1 MARCVANPVLG
12 TGLWFNSGMTRTDVP
27 RTTFFALF
35 GLVLLGGCGL
45 TPEQQETLS
54 KKPDPP
60 GTVFLMS
67 RSIEDDGILC
77 KYSNGDT
84 IFVRNI
90 AAGCP

>member
-1 MARCVANPVLG
+1 MLLG
-12 TGLWFNSGMTRTDVP
+12 L
-27 RTTFFALF
+27 A
-35 GLVLLGGCGL
+35 LLGGCGL

-77 KYSNGDT
+77 KYSNGDAV
-84 IFVRNI
+84 FVRNI

>member
-1 MARCVANPVLG
+1 MRRIQFSL
-12 TGLWFNSGMTRTDVP
+12 
-27 RTTFFALF
+27 LF
-35 GLVLLGGCGL
+35 GLVLLGACTL
-45 TPEQQETLS
+45 TREQQETLS

-84 IFVRNI
+84 VFVRNI